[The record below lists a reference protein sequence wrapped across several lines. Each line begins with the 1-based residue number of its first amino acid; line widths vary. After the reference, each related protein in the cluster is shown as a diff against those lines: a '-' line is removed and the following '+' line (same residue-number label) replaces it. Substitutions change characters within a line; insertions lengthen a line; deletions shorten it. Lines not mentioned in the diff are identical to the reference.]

1 MKWIYQSQKQTQ
13 HVVIYFALE
22 SSRTLRNIRFM
33 MLGTLYG
40 LLCSLYNRAADG
52 HAQTCFGQLNSYNLQ
67 SENS

>member
-13 HVVIYFALE
+13 HVVISFALE

-40 LLCSLYNRAADG
+40 LLCSLYNRAAD
-52 HAQTCFGQLNSYNLQ
+52 
-67 SENS
+67 